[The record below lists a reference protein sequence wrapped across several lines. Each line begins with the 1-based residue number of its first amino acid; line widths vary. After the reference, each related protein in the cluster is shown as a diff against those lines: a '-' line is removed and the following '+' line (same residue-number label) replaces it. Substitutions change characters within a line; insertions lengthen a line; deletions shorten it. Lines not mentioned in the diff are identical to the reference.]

1 MSNNKNRGLLWLI
14 IIVLT
19 AFTIGYVMSDKMENK
34 DVQYIP
40 PPTLEERWLRRVL
53 PVLKQQESGG
63 DPYAINEE
71 DAKKTGYPSIGCY
84 QYQPPTFIEK
94 IKQHDLLPGTEE
106 KEYMN
111 WINDCEFQEELTKLV
126 LLEPNGWKHW
136 YTSFMSL
143 NLPRNPKEGSSGTK
157 VANN

>member
-1 MSNNKNRGLLWLI
+1 ML
-14 IIVLT
+14 
-19 AFTIGYVMSDKMENK
+19 GYYLASDFENK
-34 DVQYIP
+34 DIKYVP
-40 PPTLEERWLRRVL
+40 PLTPEESWLSEVL
-53 PVLKQQESGG
+53 PKLKKQESGG
-63 DPYAINEE
+63 DAYAINEE

-136 YTSFMSL
+136 YNSFTSL